1 MLQFLLGLVLS
12 AAIGLLGY
20 RSGSLSRSGVFG
32 AILTGTLIFGLG
44 GLVWG
49 ALLVLFFV
57 SSSLLSHWK
66 EAQKVAAAEKFSKGS
81 RRDIGQALANGGVGA
96 ALAVA
101 NWLAP
106 HPAWLLAYVGAIA
119 AVTADTWATEI
130 GVLSRRPP
138 RLITTLRPVP
148 TGTSGGVTWLGTL
161 AAFAGGVVI
170 GVTAA
175 ALVALTRLLPWPPAA
190 ESAASGAAL
199 ALMGAAAGVGSAL
212 LDSLLGATVQRQYR
226 CQVCGQITERQMHHG
241 QPTLAVRGWP
251 WLNND
256 AVNFVASLAGAL
268 LGLLI
273 GRG

>member
-1 MLQFLLGLVLS
+1 MLQLLLGLILS

-20 RSGSLSRSGVFG
+20 RGGSLSRSGVLG
-32 AILTGTLIFGLG
+32 AVLTGTLIFGLG

-66 EAQKVAAAEKFSKGS
+66 EGQKAEAAEKFAKGS

-106 HPAWLLAYVGAIA
+106 HPAWLLAYTGAMA

-130 GVLSRRPP
+130 GVLSRTPP
-138 RLITTLRPVP
+138 RLITTARPVP
-148 TGTSGGVTWLGTL
+148 VGTSGGVTLLGTL
-161 AAFAGGVVI
+161 AAFAGGVFI
-170 GVTAA
+170 GGAAA
-175 ALVALTRLLPWPPAA
+175 ALVALTTRFPWLPAA
-190 ESAASGAAL
+190 GPAPGLVTL
-199 ALMGAAAGVGSAL
+199 ALGGALAGVGSAL

-226 CQVCGQITERQMHHG
+226 CRVCGKITEREMHHG

-256 AVNFVASLAGAL
+256 MVNFLASLAGAV
-268 LGLLI
+268 LGLI
-273 GRG
+273 FG

>member
-1 MLQFLLGLVLS
+1 MLQLFVGLILS
-12 AAIGLLGY
+12 VAIGLLGY
-20 RSGSLSRSGVFG
+20 RGGSLSRSGVLG
-32 AILTGTLIFGLG
+32 AVITGTLIFGLG

-66 EAQKVAAAEKFSKGS
+66 ETQKAEAAEKFAKGS

-96 ALAVA
+96 ALAVG

-106 HPAWLLAYVGAIA
+106 HPAWLLAYTGAIA

-138 RLITTLRPVP
+138 RLITTFRPVP
-148 TGTSGGVTWLGTL
+148 TGTSGGVTPLGTL
-161 AAFAGGVVI
+161 AALAGGVFI
-170 GVTAA
+170 GVSAA
-175 ALVALTRLLPWPPAA
+175 ALAALTLPLAWLPSGGPTPSLVALAA
-190 ESAASGAAL
+190 AGAV
-199 ALMGAAAGVGSAL
+199 AGVGSAL

-226 CQVCGQITERQMHHG
+226 CQVCGKITEREMHCG

-256 AVNFVASLAGAL
+256 IVNFLASLAGAVLGALWSL
-268 LGLLI
+268 L
-273 GRG
+273 